1 MRKLEET
8 MNNSV
13 ANYSM
18 DFATGNAM
26 LTLSLKQL
34 GRKKTLET
42 RSYPLGEFAL
52 QPTLQ
57 DLIARIVALE
67 VEAFRQRQSSNL
79 LVRALTESQLLEAAQ
94 SGKISMGGAE
104 TAQEVNTDQAIAVA
118 LQAFEDGLYYAFY
131 GEQQLEKLS
140 DVVPLEFGHELM
152 FLRLVALAGG

>member
-1 MRKLEET
+1 

-13 ANYSM
+13 AQYGM
-18 DFATGNAM
+18 DFQSGQAM

-34 GRKKTLET
+34 GRKKALET
-42 RSYPLGEFAL
+42 RQYPLGEFNL
-52 QPTLQ
+52 QPALGE
-57 DLIARIVALE
+57 LIARIVALE

-104 TAQEVNTDQAIAVA
+104 TVQEVNTDQAIAVA